1 VYFAAGLKIIGLIAC
16 RGKIA
21 SETKYR
27 QSGFCQSIESFQH
40 VNQDSDIMPGF
51 STTAIHAGQEPE
63 ALTGAVTV
71 PIFQTTTYAQH
82 TLGEHVKYD
91 YGRTINPTREAW
103 ETNIA
108 ALENGKFGFAFSSGM
123 SAIAAAMSVVRPGDH
138 VIAGSDMYG
147 GTYRYFSKILEP
159 MGVEFSYVH
168 MAETGDIKGH
178 IKANTRLVYA
188 ETPTNPMMNLT
199 DLRALAKLAKADGL
213 LTIVDNTFMSPYL
226 QQPLDLGIE
235 IVVHS
240 ATKYL
245 GGHSDV
251 LGGAL
256 VTSNAEIAEKIKFYQ
271 NAYGAVPSPFDCW
284 LMLRSVK
291 TLSLRMRA
299 HCENAQII
307 AERLAKDERV
317 KKVFYPGLTSHPQHS
332 LAMKQMKSFGGIVSV
347 ELGSLDNARKF
358 TSALKYFTL
367 GESLGAV
374 ESLVCHPLTMT
385 HASVPEERRNELGI
399 TEGLIRLSV
408 GIEDIGDLLE
418 DIERGLNAL

>member
-1 VYFAAGLKIIGLIAC
+1 
-16 RGKIA
+16 
-21 SETKYR
+21 
-27 QSGFCQSIESFQH
+27 
-40 VNQDSDIMPGF
+40 MPGF

-63 ALTGAVTV
+63 ARTGAVTV

-103 ETNIA
+103 ETSIA
-108 ALENGKFGFAFSSGM
+108 ALENGKFGFAFASGM
-123 SAIAAAMSVVRPGDH
+123 SAIAAALSLVKPGDH

-159 MGVEFSYVH
+159 TGVQFSYVD
-168 MAETGDIKGH
+168 MGH
-178 IKANTRLVYA
+178 IGQISPMISPKTRLIYA

-199 DLRALAKLAKADGL
+199 DLAALGKLGKAKGI

-226 QQPLDLGIE
+226 QNPLDFGID
-235 IVVHS
+235 VVLHS
-240 ATKYL
+240 ATKYI

-271 NAYGAVPSPFDCW
+271 NAYGAVPAPFDCW
-284 LMLRSVK
+284 LLLRSVK
-291 TLSLRMRA
+291 TLALRMRA

-307 AERLAKDERV
+307 AERLHADERV
-317 KKVFYPGLTSHPQHS
+317 QKVYYPGLSGHPQYH
-332 LAMKQMKSFGGIVSV
+332 LGLQQMKGSGGIVSV
-347 ELGSLDNARKF
+347 ELGSLENARKF
-358 TSALKYFTL
+358 TGALKYFTL

-385 HASVPEERRNELGI
+385 HASVPEERRKELGI
-399 TEGLIRLSV
+399 TAGLVRLSA
-408 GIEDIGDLLE
+408 GIEDAKDLLE
-418 DIERGLNAL
+418 DIERGLSAL

>member
-1 VYFAAGLKIIGLIAC
+1 
-16 RGKIA
+16 
-21 SETKYR
+21 
-27 QSGFCQSIESFQH
+27 
-40 VNQDSDIMPGF
+40 MPGF

-63 ALTGAVTV
+63 ARTGAVTV
-71 PIFQTTTYAQH
+71 PIFQSTTYAQH
-82 TLGEHVKYD
+82 ALGEHVKYD

-108 ALENGKFGFAFSSGM
+108 ALENGKYGFAFASGM
-123 SAIAAAMSVVRPGDH
+123 SAIAASLSLVKPGVH

-147 GTYRYFSKILEP
+147 GTYRFFSKILEP
-159 MGVEFSYVH
+159 MGIEFSYVD
-168 MAETGDIKGH
+168 MGNIGQIGTMITP
-178 IKANTRLVYA
+178 NTRLIYA

-199 DLRALAKLAKADGL
+199 DLAALGKLGRERGI
-213 LTIVDNTFMSPYL
+213 LTVVDNTFMSPYL
-226 QQPLDLGIE
+226 QNPLDFGID
-235 IVVHS
+235 VVLHS
-240 ATKYL
+240 ATKYI

-271 NAYGAVPSPFDCW
+271 NAYGAVPAPFDCW
-284 LMLRSVK
+284 LLLRSVK
-291 TLSLRMRA
+291 TLALRMRA

-307 AERLAKDERV
+307 AERLHSDERV
-317 KKVFYPGLTSHPQHS
+317 KKVYYPGLSGHPQYQ
-332 LAMKQMKSFGGIVSV
+332 LGLRQMKGSGGIVSV
-347 ELGSLDNARKF
+347 ELGSLENARKF
-358 TSALKYFTL
+358 TGALKLFTL

-385 HASVPEERRNELGI
+385 HASVPAERRQELGI

-418 DIERGLNAL
+418 DINIGLDTI